1 MFEGRARVNLR
12 LLQSSLVTQNA
23 REAAILL
30 STYLNVQ
37 QNGLKIRDSIGNDEG
52 NLNRVSLCL
61 LLGREH

>member
-1 MFEGRARVNLR
+1 MFEGRARVNSR

-37 QNGLKIRDSIGNDEG
+37 QNGLKIRDSIGNNEG